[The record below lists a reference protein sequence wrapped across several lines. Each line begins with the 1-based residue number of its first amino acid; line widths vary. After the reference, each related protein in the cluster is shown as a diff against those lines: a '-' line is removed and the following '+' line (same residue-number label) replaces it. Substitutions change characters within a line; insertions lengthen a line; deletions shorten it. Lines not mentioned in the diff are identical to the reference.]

1 MGWQTPGWNG
11 APWLPTNMVWVK
23 RPVWIVEGRPKDP
36 YYSYGRQIFYV
47 DSTLYKIY
55 FKVVYT
61 PAGEYWKTLFNDFGI
76 ATTPDGTERQVIAA
90 LALGVDDRSDH
101 ATYANGAAP
110 DAIAEY
116 HSAALITDQFTVSG
130 LIHFGK

>member
-1 MGWQTPGWNG
+1 
-11 APWLPTNMVWVK
+11 
-23 RPVWIVEGRPKDP
+23 
-36 YYSYGRQIFYV
+36 
-47 DSTLYKIY
+47 
-55 FKVVYT
+55 
-61 PAGEYWKTLFNDFGI
+61 LFNDFGI